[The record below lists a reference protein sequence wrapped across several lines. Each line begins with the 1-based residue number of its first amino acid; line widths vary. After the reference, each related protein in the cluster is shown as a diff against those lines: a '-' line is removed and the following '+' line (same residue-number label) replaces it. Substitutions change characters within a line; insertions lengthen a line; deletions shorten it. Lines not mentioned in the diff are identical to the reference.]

1 MKTIVYISH
10 HTKYLKYPM
19 THCSSQSLASLHFPG
34 SSCIFLHRSF
44 LCKSIMYR
52 SYLNTASPLL
62 LKSCV
67 TSPNALSGS
76 NGNSIIGIYS
86 PEKAMCIINIFFLI
100 TIFFLFFS
108 FAGIPSSKFRQKKSL
123 CKGAKLVQM
132 VTGWSLNCIKFILPR
147 DKF

>member
-1 MKTIVYISH
+1 
-10 HTKYLKYPM
+10 M

-34 SSCIFLHRSF
+34 SSFIFLRLSF

-52 SYLNTASPLL
+52 SYLHTTSPLL
-62 LKSCV
+62 LKSCI

-76 NGNSIIGIYS
+76 NGSSIIGIYS
-86 PEKAMCIINIFFLI
+86 PERAMCIINIFFLI
-100 TIFFLFFS
+100 IIFFLFFFS
-108 FAGIPSSKFRQKKSL
+108 CADIPSSKFRQKKSP

-132 VTGWSLNCIKFILPR
+132 VTGWSLSCIKFILPR